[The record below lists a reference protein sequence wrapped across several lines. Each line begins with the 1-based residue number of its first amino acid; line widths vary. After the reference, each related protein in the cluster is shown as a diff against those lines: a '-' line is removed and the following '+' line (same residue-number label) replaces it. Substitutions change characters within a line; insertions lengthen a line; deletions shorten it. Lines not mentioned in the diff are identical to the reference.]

1 MSDTQNNI
9 TPRRL
14 FGRKQLF
21 TNATSITKENIVKVL
36 QEIQADWSMNLEDIK
51 YLYRY
56 YKGNQ
61 PSLYRNKQ
69 IRSDICNQIVE
80 NRAKEIV
87 DFKVGYTCGS
97 PIQYIS
103 RDVDEQ
109 ITSALD
115 ELNKIMEVNG
125 KSTKDR
131 TLIEWQFICGTGYRM
146 VLPSDE
152 KGENANPIEIYTLDP
167 RNTFVIYSN
176 DYRRKPLAGV
186 YFTNTIP
193 ELGSESSVLVEPIY
207 EIYTETEFI
216 KVKSNQ
222 IIEVKP
228 NPSGITI
235 FEYPA
240 NPTRMGAFE
249 TVISLLDAL
258 NILDCNR
265 LDGVEQFI
273 QSLIILYNCE
283 LPEDEDATSLQ
294 AKGLIELKSKGEAK
308 ADIKILSEQLN
319 QTETETLKADLLAA
333 IREIAGIPSQGD
345 GSSSDSSNNG
355 AALTKNGWEHC
366 ETHAKAFELSFKES
380 EIEMLKLV
388 LKIVD
393 KLKGIKLSV
402 KDMDIH
408 FTRRNYENLLV
419 KSQVLTTMLAQDKI
433 APKLAFEASGLFTDP
448 EGAYAESMKWYEE
461 QKAELPTEEE
471 PEEVPT
477 EEVEVEE
484 DVTEV

>member
-9 TPRRL
+9 TVRRM
-14 FGRKQLF
+14 FGRRQLF
-21 TNATSITKENIVKVL
+21 TSESVITKNNIAKVL
-36 QEIQADWSMNLEDIK
+36 QEIQTEWSLNLEDIK

-61 PSLYRNKQ
+61 PALYRTKQ
-69 IRSDICNQIVE
+69 IRSDICNLIVE

-103 RDVDEQ
+103 RDVDER
-109 ITSALD
+109 ITDALD

-131 TLIEWQFICGTGYRM
+131 TLIEWQMICGTGYRL
-146 VLPSDE
+146 VLPSDDPD
-152 KGENANPIEIYTLDP
+152 NPVEIYTLDP

-176 DYRRKPLAGV
+176 DYRKKPLAGV

-193 ELGSESSVLVEPIY
+193 ELGSSSSALTEPVY
-207 EIYTETEFI
+207 EIYTENEYI
-216 KVKSNQ
+216 KMVGDK
-222 IIEVKP
+222 VVDFKP
-228 NPSGITI
+228 NPLGVTI

-258 NILDCNR
+258 NVLDCNR

-283 LPEDEDATSLQ
+283 MPEGEDATSLQ

-345 GSSSDSSNNG
+345 GTSSDSSNNG

-380 EIEMLKLV
+380 EIQMLKL
-388 LKIVD
+388 LLRIVNEIS
-393 KLKGIKLSV
+393 GIELSV

-433 APKLAFEASGLFTDP
+433 APKLGFEASGLFTDP
-448 EGAYAESMKWYEE
+448 EGAYAESMKWYESQKPIVEETSPVSE
-461 QKAELPTEEE
+461 Q
-471 PEEVPT
+471 
-477 EEVEVEE
+477 VEVEE

>member
-1 MSDTQNNI
+1 MSDTQNNLSV
-9 TPRRL
+9 RRM

-21 TNATSITKENIVKVL
+21 TNESAITKTNIAKVL
-36 QEIQADWSMNLEDIK
+36 QEIQTDWNTNLEDIK

-61 PSLYRNKQ
+61 PSLYRVKQ

-103 RDVDEQ
+103 RDVDER
-109 ITSALD
+109 ITTALD
-115 ELNKIMEVNG
+115 ELNAIMEVNG

-152 KGENANPIEIYTLDP
+152 PDNPIEIYTLDP

-186 YFTNTIP
+186 YFTNTVP
-193 ELGSESSVLVEPIY
+193 ELGSESPALIDPVY
-207 EIYTETEFI
+207 EIYTETEYI
-216 KVKSNQ
+216 KMVGDKVVQ
-222 IIEVKP
+222 TRP

-283 LPEDEDATSLQ
+283 LPDDENATTLQ

-319 QTETETLKADLLAA
+319 QTETETL
-333 IREIAGIPSQGD
+333 
-345 GSSSDSSNNG
+345 
-355 AALTKNGWEHC
+355 T
-366 ETHAKAFELSFKES
+366 
-380 EIEMLKLV
+380 
-388 LKIVD
+388 
-393 KLKGIKLSV
+393 
-402 KDMDIH
+402 
-408 FTRRNYENLLV
+408 
-419 KSQVLTTMLAQDKI
+419 
-433 APKLAFEASGLFTDP
+433 
-448 EGAYAESMKWYEE
+448 
-461 QKAELPTEEE
+461 
-471 PEEVPT
+471 
-477 EEVEVEE
+477 
-484 DVTEV
+484 

>member
-9 TPRRL
+9 TPRRM

-21 TNATSITKENIVKVL
+21 TSASEITKDNIVKVL
-36 QEIQADWSMNLEDIK
+36 QEVQTDWSINLEDIK

-61 PSLYRNKQ
+61 PSLYRSKQ

-152 KGENANPIEIYTLDP
+152 NDKDNPLEIYTLDP

-176 DYRRKPLAGV
+176 DYRKKPLAGV

-193 ELGSESSVLVEPIY
+193 ELGSDSSVLIEPIY
-207 EIYTETEFI
+207 EIYTETEYI
-216 KVKSNQ
+216 KVKSSS
-222 IIEVKP
+222 IIETKP
-228 NPSGITI
+228 NPSGSIPI

-258 NILDCNR
+258 NILDSNR

-283 LPEDEDATSLQ
+283 MPEGEDATSLQ

-388 LKIVD
+388 LKIVG
-393 KLKGIKLSV
+393 KLADIELSIKDL
-402 KDMDIH
+402 DIH

-419 KSQVLTTMLAQDKI
+419 KSQVLTTMLSQNKI

-448 EGAYAESMKWYEE
+448 EGAYAESMNWYEE
-461 QKAELPTEEE
+461 QKLELPTEEE